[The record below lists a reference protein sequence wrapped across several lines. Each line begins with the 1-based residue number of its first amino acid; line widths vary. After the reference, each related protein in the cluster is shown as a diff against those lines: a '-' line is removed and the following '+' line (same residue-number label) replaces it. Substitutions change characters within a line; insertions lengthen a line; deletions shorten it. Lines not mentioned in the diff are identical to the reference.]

1 MGVSTPEQHR
11 PPVYACAADAV
22 LHAHAAST
30 LEPAVVLYT
39 FLPSGGGDRLDAL
52 EAKVDVHGDGPGSS
66 TLTVRVLS
74 EGQSLSWQ
82 LPIAPFVAAL
92 PGQPGDDGRMVLL
105 GVLDQE
111 PEQGFWAEPVDCE
124 RLAAELQLPVTDLV
138 DALRG
143 RLTPWLADD
152 VDLLLHDDAHEHA
165 ADSSPA
171 QTLAA
176 AVLAQYG
183 NDLESES
190 AMRRLAR
197 AVDFAPTDYQAELGS
212 RLCAALATAVR
223 LAGTSGIA
231 TVLEQT
237 GPFEPEVSRLLTDVP
252 AVLRAGDGAA
262 QDVERTADAVLAG
275 PDHVEAVRAA
285 VSTIGRL
292 ARVALGAD
300 LPAPALLQRLGMVD
314 DDALARLATLWVEL
328 ARTSGGNELHDP
340 TVARAVAEQVAA
352 EGVPGDRWL
361 RGTAAT
367 LAVLALEAAGRSH
380 GRIAGPTSVLE
391 AYLQAQPPT
400 GGSASV
406 EASTSAVRACVELA
420 RFARAR
426 AGTGPAAWL
435 QVPIEAAARAVGAS
449 LVAGLDRE
457 VAVDLFAELL
467 DSDVDGPDM
476 LEAFVCAT
484 AHVLVEVGPPD
495 SPEVVQSQ
503 VEELLAALPTG
514 PRGARWLMVGCLR
527 EAHDHDPAATD
538 VSALLPPGTPEEL
551 DRAAAKVGP
560 RGVLAAGLICLDALG
575 STIAEPLGIPR
586 EELLG
591 LVLPRALVEHDLL
604 APPADV

>member
-1 MGVSTPEQHR
+1 MSTPEQHR
-11 PPVYACAADAV
+11 PPVYACAAGAL

-30 LEPAVVLYT
+30 LEPAVLLYT

-52 EAKVDVHGDGPGSS
+52 DAKVDVHGDGPGSS

-105 GVLDQE
+105 GVLDNE

-124 RLAAELQLPVTDLV
+124 RLAAELQLPVTDVV

-183 NDLESES
+183 SDLESET

-197 AVDFAPTDYQAELGS
+197 AVDFAPTEFQVELGS
-212 RLCAALATAVR
+212 RLCAALATAVM
-223 LAGTSGIA
+223 LAGPQGIS

-252 AVLRAGDGAA
+252 AALRSGEGAA
-262 QDVERTADAVLAG
+262 QDIERTADAVLLG
-275 PDHVEAVRAA
+275 PDHAEAVRAA
-285 VSTIGRL
+285 VSTIARL
-292 ARVALGAD
+292 ARVAFGPD
-300 LPAPALLQRLGMVD
+300 LAPPQLLQRLGMVD
-314 DDALARLATLWVEL
+314 DEALARLATLWVE
-328 ARTSGGNELHDP
+328 
-340 TVARAVAEQVAA
+340 VARASTTGELQDDEVIRSVASQVVA

-367 LAVLALEAAGRSH
+367 LAVLAVEVAGRNHS
-380 GRIAGPTSVLE
+380 RITGATAALE
-391 AYLQAQPPT
+391 RYLQAQPPT
-400 GGSASV
+400 GGVASLQDNI
-406 EASTSAVRACVELA
+406 AAVRACLQLA
-420 RFARAR
+420 RFARSR
-426 AGTGPAAWL
+426 SGIGPGAWL
-435 QVPIEAAARAVGAS
+435 QVPVEAAARAVGAS

-457 VAVDLFAELL
+457 VAVDLLAELL
-467 DSDVDGPDM
+467 DNDVDGPDM

-495 SPEVVQSQ
+495 PPELVQAQ
-503 VEELLAALPTG
+503 IEELLAAVPAG

-538 VSALLPPGTPEEL
+538 VSSLLPPGSPEEL

-560 RGVLAAGLICLDALG
+560 RGVLSAGLLCLDALG
-575 STIAEPLGIPR
+575 TTLAEPLGIPR
-586 EELLG
+586 EELFG

-604 APPADV
+604 APPPGA